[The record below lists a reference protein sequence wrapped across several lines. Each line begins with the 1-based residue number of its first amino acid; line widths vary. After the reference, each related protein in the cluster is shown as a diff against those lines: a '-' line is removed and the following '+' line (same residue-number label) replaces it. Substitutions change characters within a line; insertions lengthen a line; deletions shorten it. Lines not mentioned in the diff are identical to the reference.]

1 MPSLSDR
8 SRIHA
13 TELRER
19 IKQSLFTGLTITIP
33 LLITLVVLSLVAG
46 FVFGQ
51 LDPLVGVLEDIVGAD
66 SGTPRIVLEVLA
78 MLLVLFVIFL
88 VGFAAESRSGNG
100 HLEAR
105 FDRAMGNIPGV
116 GTVYR
121 TFDEMSEMVMDADT
135 ASFKEVK
142 LVEFPTPN
150 SYALGFVTAETP
162 DRFEDRV
169 GDGEML
175 TIYVPMSPNP
185 VMGGYVIYVPTDR
198 CVDVDLSVEEGIK
211 SIMTSG
217 VSIGEGTTAEEVQSV
232 LPDAQDFPV
241 DLSMTDDAPEETN
254 EDADGMD
261 EDVGGTNGVTEG
273 NER

>member
-1 MPSLSDR
+1 MSLSDR
-8 SRIHA
+8 SRDRA

-19 IKQSLFTGLTITIP
+19 IKQSLFTGLAITVP

-51 LDPLVGVLEDIVGAD
+51 LDPLVGVLEDIAGEEN
-66 SGTPRIVLEVLA
+66 GTPRILLELLAIVLI
-78 MLLVLFVIFL
+78 LFVIFL
-88 VGFAAESRSGNG
+88 IGFAAESRQGDG

-162 DRFEDRV
+162 TRFEERID
-169 GDGEML
+169 DGEML
-175 TIYVPMSPNP
+175 TLYVPMSPNP
-185 VMGGYVIYVPTDR
+185 VMGGYVIYVPKDR
-198 CVDVDLSVEEGIK
+198 CVDVDMSVEAGIK

-217 VSIGEGTTAEEVQSV
+217 VSIGEGTTAEEVETV
-232 LPDAQDFPV
+232 LPDAEDFPV
-241 DLSMTDDAPEETN
+241 DLPMTD
-254 EDADGMD
+254 EDDDSTTGD
-261 EDVGGTNGVTEG
+261 SQ
-273 NER
+273 